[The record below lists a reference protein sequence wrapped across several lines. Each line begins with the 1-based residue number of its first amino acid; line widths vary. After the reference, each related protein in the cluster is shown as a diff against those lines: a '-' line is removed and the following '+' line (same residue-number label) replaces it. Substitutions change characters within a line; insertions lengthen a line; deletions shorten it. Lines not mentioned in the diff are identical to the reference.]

1 MAEAP
6 GMATP
11 LAGKD
16 GQWKAMEV
24 DTNMRNEDSPGVELL
39 QAMLSGE
46 RCADTWV
53 QVLRARGIFHN
64 ADPSHPAV

>member
-1 MAEAP
+1 
-6 GMATP
+6 MATP
-11 LAGKD
+11 LAEQD

-46 RCADTWV
+46 KCADT
-53 QVLRARGIFHN
+53 
-64 ADPSHPAV
+64 